1 MSRIT
6 FWDGG
11 RLALLAFTL
20 HFVASGQS
28 FITELKSERDP
39 AKRSEKALTFA
50 DEAFDSARTYY
61 NRGDIHKGDAE
72 LDNMTAALNA
82 CVGSLDEAHKAR
94 LYKKA
99 ELKVAFLQRRMQG
112 LLDNLGIQERGWA
125 EYTSRKLDEIHD
137 KLLDGVM
144 RK

>member
-1 MSRIT
+1 MNRT
-6 FWDGG
+6 MFRTAA
-11 RLALLAFTL
+11 RLALLAATL
-20 HFVASGQS
+20 QFASSGQS
-28 FITELKSERDP
+28 LITELKAERDP
-39 AKRSEKALTFA
+39 SKRSEKALTFA
-50 DEAFDSARTYY
+50 DEAFDNARGFY
-61 NRGDIHKGDAE
+61 NKGDIHKGDAE

-112 LLDNLGIQERGWA
+112 LLDDLGIQERGWA
-125 EYTSRKLDEIHD
+125 EYTSRKLEEIHD
-137 KLLDGVM
+137 KLLEGVM